1 VPPAWAILSAVGNVK
16 GATSVSKHE
25 ILKFLCGFLAG
36 VSVVHASI
44 GLSIAAGLLDYP
56 GVTRSTWDSLSPWVG
71 AAFYLVLSVLVG
83 VTAWRP
89 RARVAADLRREVG
102 QQ

>member
-1 VPPAWAILSAVGNVK
+1 
-16 GATSVSKHE
+16 VSKRE

-56 GVTRSTWDSLSPWVG
+56 GVSRSTWDSLSPWVG
-71 AAFYLVLSVLVG
+71 AACYLTLSVLAG
-83 VTAWRP
+83 FAAWRRSGT
-89 RARVAADLRREVG
+89 RAAVELRREVR
-102 QQ
+102 Q